1 MLKWKKVSSGLLPEY
16 TETLVDFLAGAAGK
30 NRRLLK
36 ASCTPTQYVHLRIY
50 RDAEQIVD
58 FNTYILS
65 GQPPFIEL
73 DIPLAAGQFCKVGF
87 HNATTELAAL
97 DIMIMYEETD

>member
-1 MLKWKKVSSGLLPEY
+1 MLKWKKVSSGALPEY

-36 ASCTPTQYVHLRIY
+36 ASCTPTTDRHLRIY

-58 FNTYILS
+58 FNTIILS

-73 DIPLAAGQFCKVGF
+73 DIPLAEGQFCKVGF
-87 HNATTELAAL
+87 HNSTTVGAAM
-97 DIMIMYEETD
+97 DIMIQYEETD